1 MTRFLQWLRAQRS
14 STRLSFLLQ
23 ILTRAGFALFSLI
36 WAPLLL
42 ISMGKS
48 LTGLFLN
55 FQSITTLGNLG
66 DLGMG
71 GVVNI
76 RTSRLLGERD
86 EAALKNFLAGARGI
100 FLAVT
105 ALAVAVF
112 WLVSPWLFR
121 TLQFDKDPRTGFL
134 P

>member
-23 ILTRAGFALFSLI
+23 ILTRAGFALFSLL

-42 ISMGKS
+42 VSMGKS
-48 LTGLFLN
+48 LNGLFLN

-86 EAALKNFLAGARGI
+86 EAALSPVRLEKLDYALGGLHNFIYCRTI
-100 FLAVT
+100 NRKSP
-105 ALAVAVF
+105 
-112 WLVSPWLFR
+112 LVKRFIVV
-121 TLQFDKDPRTGFL
+121 Q
-134 P
+134 